1 MTRYF
6 QGISQA
12 LKPRAFSFF
21 LSSWLLLHGLMPVA
35 SLLGCPASP
44 GYFEFIE
51 QLGATFVSE
60 NGKLYC
66 LFSHGSPELLT
77 VLFSH
82 QQHTLSCQSG
92 VVGAYKPEHPPFSDR
107 RKSA

>member
-1 MTRYF
+1 M
-6 QGISQA
+6 
-12 LKPRAFSFF
+12 
-21 LSSWLLLHGLMPVA
+21 
-35 SLLGCPASP
+35 
-44 GYFEFIE
+44 
-51 QLGATFVSE
+51 SE

-92 VVGAYKPEHPPFSDR
+92 VVGAYKPEQDSMVFTACVLSLLHVW
-107 RKSA
+107 RKPSPKKELDQRTK